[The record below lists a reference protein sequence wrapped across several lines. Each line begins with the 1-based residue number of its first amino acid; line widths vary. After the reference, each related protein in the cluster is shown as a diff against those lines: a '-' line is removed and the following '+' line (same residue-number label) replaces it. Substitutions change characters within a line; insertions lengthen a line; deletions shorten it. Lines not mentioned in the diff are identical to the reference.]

1 MKTCVKFVPVIMLI
15 AALAPFAAAG
25 GRPDTVKTTFQ
36 VEGMHC
42 DGCSSTITA
51 TLERLDGVVEA
62 SADHENG
69 IAVAVYHPRKVEL
82 EDLKSNIE
90 KLGYTVVGME
100 TEEVES

>member
-1 MKTCVKFVPVIMLI
+1 
-15 AALAPFAAAG
+15 
-25 GRPDTVKTTFQ
+25 
-36 VEGMHC
+36 MHC

-100 TEEVES
+100 TIEIES

>member
-1 MKTCVKFVPVIMLI
+1 MKAIFKIAPVIMLVV
-15 AALAPFAAAG
+15 ALAPAASAD

-51 TLERLDGVVEA
+51 TLEALDGVVEA
-62 SADHENG
+62 SADHEEG
-69 IAVAVYHPRKVEL
+69 VAEAVYHPRQVKV
-82 EDLKSNIE
+82 EDLKTKIE

-100 TEEVES
+100 TIEIES